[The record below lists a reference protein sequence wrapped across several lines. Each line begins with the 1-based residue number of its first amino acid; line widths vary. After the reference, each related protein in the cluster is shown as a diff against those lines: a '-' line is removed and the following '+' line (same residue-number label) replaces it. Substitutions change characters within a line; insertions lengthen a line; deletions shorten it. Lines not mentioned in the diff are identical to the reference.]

1 MRASTDS
8 AQAASICSAQVLS
21 RRRAL
26 ALVAVTPLVA
36 RCAFDGSSIRVG
48 SKNFTESF
56 VIAEI
61 YAQSLEASGMRVER
75 LFNLGS
81 TQIAMAAMERGNI
94 DLYPEYTGTAL
105 IDVLHLAPIPNP
117 HAAYATVS
125 RLFKERYGIVWLTP
139 SPMNDSQALATTRGV
154 AQRDRLATLT
164 DVSRAAGNLR
174 LATIQ
179 EFLARPDG
187 LPGLQRFYGGFRF
200 REVRTYDIALKY
212 RALLDGSADVAS
224 AFTTDGAIASDEL
237 FVLRD
242 DRHFWSA
249 YNVAPVVRA
258 ATLAA
263 RPVIARVLDRISP
276 KITDRAAQ
284 AMNAA
289 VENAQADP
297 IDVAAKF
304 LRSVDFAGPG

>member
-1 MRASTDS
+1 MKM
-8 AQAASICSAQVLS
+8 S

-26 ALVAVTPLVA
+26 ALVAATPLAA
-36 RCAFDGSSIRVG
+36 RCAFDSSAVRVG

-56 VIAEI
+56 IIAEI
-61 YAQSLEASGMRVER
+61 YAQSLEAAGMRVER

-81 TQIAMAAMERGNI
+81 TQIAMAAMGRGNI

-105 IDVLHLAPIPNP
+105 IDVLHLAPIANP
-117 HAAYATVS
+117 REAYATVS
-125 RLFKERYGIVWLTP
+125 RLFEQRYGIVWLTP
-139 SPMNDSQALATTRGV
+139 SPMNDSQGLATTRAV
-154 AQRDRLATLT
+154 AERDRLATLS
-164 DVSRAAGNLR
+164 DVSRAAPDLR

-187 LPGLQRFYGGFRF
+187 LPGLQHFYGGFRF
-200 REVRTYDIALKY
+200 RDIRTYDIALKY
-212 RALLDGSADVAS
+212 RALLDGAADVAS
-224 AFTTDGAIASDEL
+224 AFTTDGAIATDEL
-237 FVLRD
+237 VILRD

-263 RPVIARVLDRISP
+263 RPRIAGVLDAISP
-276 KITDRAAQ
+276 KITDRAAR
-284 AMNAA
+284 ALNAA

-297 IDVAAKF
+297 IDVAAIF
-304 LRSVDFAGPG
+304 LRSVR

>member
-1 MRASTDS
+1 MALL
-8 AQAASICSAQVLS
+8 AAAPFAAS
-21 RRRAL
+21 
-26 ALVAVTPLVA
+26 
-36 RCAFDGSSIRVG
+36 CAFDPSAIRVG

-61 YAQSLEASGMRVER
+61 YAQALERAGFRVAR

-81 TQIAMAAMERGNI
+81 TQIAMAAMARGNI

-105 IDVLHLAPIPNP
+105 IDVLHLPPIASPA
-117 HAAYATVS
+117 AAYGVVS
-125 RLFKERYGIVWLTP
+125 RLFARRYGIVWLQP
-139 SPMNDSQALATTRGV
+139 SPMNDSQALATTR
-154 AQRDRLATLT
+154 AHSRLGLSTL
-164 DVSRAAGNLR
+164 SRCARAAPTLR

-212 RALLDGSADVAS
+212 RALLEGKADVAS
-224 AFTTDGAIASDEL
+224 AFSTDGDIAAYGL
-237 FVLRD
+237 VVLQD

-258 ATLAA
+258 ATLSAHP
-263 RPVIARVLDRISP
+263 RIVSVLDRVSP

-284 AMNAA
+284 MMNAA
-289 VENAQADP
+289 VERDQADP
-297 IDVAAKF
+297 ADVAAAF
-304 LRSVDFAGPG
+304 LGKR

>member
-1 MRASTDS
+1 MT
-8 AQAASICSAQVLS
+8 VPELS

-26 ALVAVTPLVA
+26 GLVAAAPLIA
-36 RCAFDGSSIRVG
+36 SCAFDPSAVRVG

-61 YAQSLEASGMRVER
+61 YAQALERAGMRVQR

-81 TQIAMAAMERGNI
+81 TQIAIAAMERGNI

-105 IDVLHLAPIPNP
+105 IDVLHLAPISDPA
-117 HAAYATVS
+117 AAYAAVS
-125 RLFKERYGIVWLTP
+125 RTFKRRYGFIWLRP
-139 SPMNDSQALATTRGV
+139 SPMNDSQALATTRAIADRNGLTTLSGV
-154 AQRDRLATLT
+154 A
-164 DVSRAAGNLR
+164 RAAPKLR

-187 LPGLQRFYGGFRF
+187 LPGLQRFYGGFQF

-212 RALLDGSADVAS
+212 RALLEGKADVAS
-224 AFTTDGAIASDEL
+224 AFTTDGEIATDAL
-237 FVLRD
+237 VVLED

-249 YNVAPVVRA
+249 YNVAPVVRGA
-258 ATLAA
+258 ALAA
-263 RPVIARVLDRISP
+263 RPAIARVLDAVSP
-276 KITDRAAQ
+276 KITDSAAR

-289 VENAQADP
+289 VEERQEDP
-297 IDVAAKF
+297 ADVAAEF
-304 LRSVDFAGPG
+304 LRA

>member
-1 MRASTDS
+1 MLG
-8 AQAASICSAQVLS
+8 AA
-21 RRRAL
+21 
-26 ALVAVTPLVA
+26 PLVA
-36 RCAFDGSSIRVG
+36 GCAFDPSALRVG

-61 YAQSLEASGMRVER
+61 YAQSLEAAGFRVAR

-81 TQIAMAAMERGNI
+81 TQIAMAAVARGDI

-105 IDVLHLAPIPNP
+105 IDVLHLAPIANS
-117 HAAYATVS
+117 AKAYAVVS
-125 RLFKERYGIVWLTP
+125 RIFARRYGIVWLAP
-139 SPMNDSQALATTRGV
+139 SPMNDSQALATTR
-154 AQRDRLATLT
+154 AIAARDSLATLS
-164 DVSRAAGNLR
+164 DVARAAAGLR

-187 LPGLQRFYGGFRF
+187 LPGLQRFYGGFAF
-200 REVRTYDIALKY
+200 REIRTYDIALKY
-212 RALLDGSADVAS
+212 RALLEGKADVAS
-224 AFTTDGAIASDEL
+224 AFSTDGAIATDDL
-237 FVLRD
+237 VVLRD

-263 RPVIARVLDRISP
+263 RPRIAPVLDAISP
-276 KITDRAAQ
+276 RITDRAAR

-289 VENAQADP
+289 DERDQTDP
-297 IDVAAKF
+297 SDVAAAF
-304 LRSVDFAGPG
+304 LGNK